1 MIETLERKLC
11 ELDYFITKKVG
22 RAFTKR
28 GEQKKKQ
35 QQAKAQFNGYFT
47 NLSKGVTLTAKKP
60 QKTHYGQ
67 QQITLRNEAVEQMVG
82 ALAEYKYKCMAPTE
96 AREVEVALGDYQ
108 ESLVGMKYFSNKLME
123 IARGSSGNKPAPN
136 KVVLQPHSL
145 LSLIEFAGW
154 LKDEHTQLGTK
165 LMLLHRCLHLA

>member
-22 RAFTKR
+22 RAFVKR

-60 QKTHYGQ
+60 EMTHYGQ
-67 QQITLRNEAVEQMVG
+67 QQNPLRNEAVEQMVE
-82 ALAEYKYKCMAPTE
+82 AHAEYK
-96 AREVEVALGDYQ
+96 
-108 ESLVGMKYFSNKLME
+108 
-123 IARGSSGNKPAPN
+123 
-136 KVVLQPHSL
+136 
-145 LSLIEFAGW
+145 
-154 LKDEHTQLGTK
+154 
-165 LMLLHRCLHLA
+165 